1 MRDPCF
7 SGFAL
12 FYANIACIPSDS
24 QRVAFK
30 PVANNSKT
38 LKQRTRF
45 NSIQNKLMPS
55 CKAVILKK
63 FASATARL
71 SKISQNREQQTGE

>member
-38 LKQRTRF
+38 LKQRD
-45 NSIQNKLMPS
+45 SIQNKLMPS

-63 FASATARL
+63 FASAAARL